1 MTPTMLRD
9 GYHGLLV
16 DFGGVLTTNFFA
28 PFEAFCERHG
38 LSPTTIREL
47 MTNDPDGRELWQ
59 QVERGQITQS
69 AFQTRLAAMLGV
81 RSDGLVRELLA
92 DLRPDHRMLDA
103 VQAARRGGV
112 RAAVVTNSWGTEPY
126 DPYEPW
132 QLNTAFDAVLVS
144 HQVGLRK
151 PDPAIYRLAAKEIG
165 VAPGACVFV
174 DDVASNLPA
183 ARSLGMAVIHHVA
196 TDDTIRALEH
206 LLRLPLGSGVRRG

>member
-1 MTPTMLRD
+1 MTRD

-28 PFEAFCERHG
+28 PFEAFCKRHG
-38 LSPTTIREL
+38 LPPTTIRDL

-59 QVERGQITQS
+59 QVERGQISQA
-69 AFQTRLAAMLGV
+69 AFETRLAAMLGV
-81 RSDGLVRELLA
+81 RPDGLVRELLA
-92 DLRPDHRMLDA
+92 DLRPDQRMLNA
-103 VQAARRGGV
+103 VQAASRAGI

-132 QLNTAFDAVLVS
+132 QLKVTFDAVVVS
-144 HQVGLRK
+144 HEVGLRK
-151 PDPAIYRLAAKEIG
+151 PDPAIYRLAAEEIG

-183 ARSLGMAVIHHVA
+183 ARGLGMAVIHHVS
-196 TDDTIRALEH
+196 TDDTIRVLEQ
-206 LLRLPLGSGVRRG
+206 LLRLPLVARVSRG